1 MSLQAMAEI
10 DPVKAEEYALKFWN
24 RGKYPIGSYG
34 DEYQKIMVLHVLD
47 AVGSDSLS
55 EYLDKA
61 MEMPYIY
68 LRENA
73 ENLIRKIREQG
84 K

>member
-1 MSLQAMAEI
+1 MAFPMTGFLLI
-10 DPVKAEEYALKFWN
+10 LKLCSHN
-24 RGKYPIGSYG
+24 ADRIKNIPTG
-34 DEYQKIMVLHVLD
+34 QKIMVLHVLD
-47 AVGSDSLS
+47 LVGSDSLS

-68 LRENA
+68 HKENA

>member
-1 MSLQAMAEI
+1 
-10 DPVKAEEYALKFWN
+10 
-24 RGKYPIGSYG
+24 
-34 DEYQKIMVLHVLD
+34 MVLHVLD

-73 ENLIRKIREQG
+73 ENMIRKIREQG